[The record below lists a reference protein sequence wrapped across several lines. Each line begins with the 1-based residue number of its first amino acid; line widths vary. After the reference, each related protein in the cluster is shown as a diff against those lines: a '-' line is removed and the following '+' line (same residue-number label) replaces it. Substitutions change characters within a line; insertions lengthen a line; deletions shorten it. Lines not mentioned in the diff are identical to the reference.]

1 MKFMKVSINPQ
12 NIADPVKRKE
22 CFTKYR
28 NDMIEEVGTVIFLFG
43 NKMEE
48 GILTDAAGCLEEFE
62 ISRKRGKII
71 IPVAS
76 TGSAARAIMEEIK
89 KKMDDYPYLKEEL
102 SVLEN
107 ETDLQKLTDAVVR
120 IIKKQ
125 QNMSIIV

>member
-1 MKFMKVSINPQ
+1 
-12 NIADPVKRKE
+12 
-22 CFTKYR
+22 
-28 NDMIEEVGTVIFLFG
+28 
-43 NKMEE
+43 
-48 GILTDAAGCLEEFE
+48 
-62 ISRKRGKII
+62 
-71 IPVAS
+71 
-76 TGSAARAIMEEIK
+76 MEEIK